1 MTDLQSTLAQYEADA
16 EKIREKIEELKL
28 RLRTE
33 KGSDSTL
40 RIRRSIS
47 TLREEYYELLDS
59 IRRMRRHLE
68 PKTEPWKPGDP
79 LKKQEARY
87 EKICQRCGKP
97 FTTNYKLQAYCSDEC
112 RNAGKPKEYKVKICK
127 NCGKEFVASHASQIY
142 CDALC
147 RSRYVSRTYQQ
158 RKKDKRNVE

>member
-16 EKIREKIEELKL
+16 EKIQEKIEELKL
-28 RLRTE
+28 RTE
-33 KGSDSTL
+33 KSPAELARLRRTL
-40 RIRRSIS
+40 S
-47 TLREEYYELLDS
+47 TLREEHYEFLGN
-59 IRRMRRHLE
+59 IRLMKRYLA

-79 LKKQEARY
+79 LKKQDARY
-87 EKICQRCGKP
+87 EKVCRRCGKP

-147 RSRYVSRTYQQ
+147 RSRYCSRAYQQ
-158 RKKDKRNVE
+158 RKGLRNDE

>member
-79 LKKQEARY
+79 LKKQGARY
-87 EKICQRCGKP
+87 EKICQRCGKT

-127 NCGKEFVASHASQIY
+127 NCGKEFVASHARQVY

-147 RSRYVSRTYQQ
+147 RSRYCSRAYQQ
-158 RKKDKRNVE
+158 RKGLLNDE

>member
-16 EKIREKIEELKL
+16 ERIRGKIEELKL

-33 KGSDSTL
+33 KSIEATG

-47 TLREEYYELLDS
+47 TLREEYYELLDI
-59 IRRMRRHLE
+59 IRRMRRYLE
-68 PKTEPWKPGDP
+68 PKTELWKPGEP
-79 LKKQEARY
+79 LKKQDARY
-87 EKICQRCGKP
+87 EKFCRRCGRP

-112 RNAGKPKEYKVKICK
+112 RNAGKSKEYKVRTCK
-127 NCGKEFVASHASQIY
+127 NCGKEFVASHARQVY

-147 RSRYVSRTYQQ
+147 RSRYCARAYQQ
-158 RKKDKRNVE
+158 RKKGLRNDE